1 MEIFLF
7 YFILIFCLKMFY
19 SRFLIIFVMILY
31 DRREEERRRE
41 EEKIIGRR
49 VEVVGRGEKIEG
61 GREVA

>member
-1 MEIFLF
+1 
-7 YFILIFCLKMFY
+7 MFY
-19 SRFLIIFVMILY
+19 SRFLVIFVMILY

-41 EEKIIGRR
+41 EEKIIGRK

>member
-1 MEIFLF
+1 
-7 YFILIFCLKMFY
+7 MFY
-19 SRFLIIFVMILY
+19 SRFLIIGIFVMILY

-49 VEVVGRGEKIEG
+49 VEVVGGGEKIEG